1 MKVYAYFLSGN
12 LKGLEIK
19 KTMFISSEDIDRIII
34 MGIVQDDG
42 TGNKYLVTSRA
53 FPK

>member
-1 MKVYAYFLSGN
+1 MLVYAYFLSGN

-19 KTMFISSEDIDRIII
+19 KTVFKSSEDVDRIII

-42 TGNKYLVTSRA
+42 TGNKYIITSRA
-53 FPK
+53 FSR